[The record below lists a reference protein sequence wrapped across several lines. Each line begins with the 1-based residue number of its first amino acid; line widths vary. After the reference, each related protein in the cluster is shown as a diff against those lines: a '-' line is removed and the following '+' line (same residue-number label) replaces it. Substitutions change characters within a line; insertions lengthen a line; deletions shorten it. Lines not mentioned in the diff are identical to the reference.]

1 MSDVLAGLGRVL
13 AAEWIKL
20 RSVRSTAWAAA
31 AAIGL
36 TVLLGVLI
44 CAAVDTSGGGA
55 DCRPGA
61 PGCGDED
68 VVLNSLGGVYI
79 GQIAVVALAV
89 LAATSEY
96 DRGTVSTTFAAVP
109 RRLRVVAAKIGVV
122 GAIAFVVGLAASA
135 ASFLAGQ
142 PILHGNG
149 FTVANGYP
157 AASLADEPTARAVA
171 GTALYLVAVALLA
184 LGTGLILRRTGSAI
198 AAVLVLLYVPTM
210 VALTLPAD
218 VRDVVQSVA
227 PMSAGLAVQRTVDR
241 FDSVPVG
248 PWAGL
253 GVAGAWAA
261 AVLLAAAWFV
271 RNRDV

>member
-1 MSDVLAGLGRVL
+1 
-13 AAEWIKL
+13 
-20 RSVRSTAWAAA
+20 
-31 AAIGL
+31 
-36 TVLLGVLI
+36 
-44 CAAVDTSGGGA
+44 
-55 DCRPGA
+55 
-61 PGCGDED
+61 
-68 VVLNSLGGVYI
+68 
-79 GQIAVVALAV
+79 
-89 LAATSEY
+89 
-96 DRGTVSTTFAAVP
+96 
-109 RRLRVVAAKIGVV
+109 VVAAKIGVV